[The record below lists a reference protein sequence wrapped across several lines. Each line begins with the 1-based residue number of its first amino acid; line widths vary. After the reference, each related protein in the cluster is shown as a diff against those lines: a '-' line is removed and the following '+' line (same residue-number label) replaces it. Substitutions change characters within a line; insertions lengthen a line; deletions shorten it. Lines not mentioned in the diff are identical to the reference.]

1 MMPKLAITQIE
12 CAVGNVDA
20 NVSRACEMV
29 AEAAGQGADLIL
41 LPEVFTTGFALDEM
55 DRLAEPIPGPTTERF
70 GAAAAEHGIYVVAGM
85 AEVDPQTG
93 AMYNAAV
100 VMGPDRALVSRY
112 RKVYLY
118 LGERDVLSRGD
129 EACLVDLG
137 FARAGVAICYDYIFA
152 HYIHGLVERGA
163 ELLLHPTAWV
173 TTDDCEEW
181 HYSPQAYRA
190 QCLTRALENSVYF
203 ASSNHCGIC
212 DPDGYLRGV
221 GQSAVIAP
229 WGEILAEIPSGEG
242 VAVAEVDLSL
252 APRWRETAAP
262 YLADWDR
269 EIRWPE
275 GGIVKKREEVEDVRG
290 A

>member
-1 MMPKLAITQIE
+1 MPKLAITQIE
-12 CAVGNVDA
+12 CAVGDVEA
-20 NVSRACEMV
+20 NVSKACGMV
-29 AEAAGQGADLIL
+29 AEAAGQGAELVL
-41 LPEVFTTGFALDEM
+41 LPEMFTTGFALDEM
-55 DRLAEPIPGPTTERF
+55 GELAESIPGPTTERF
-70 GAAAAEHGIYVVAGM
+70 GAAAAEHGVYVVAGM
-85 AEVDPQTG
+85 AERDVETG

-100 VMGPDRALVSRY
+100 VIGPGGELVSRY

-118 LGERDVLSRGD
+118 LGERDVLERGD

-173 TTDDCEEW
+173 TTDDCERW
-181 HYSPQAYRA
+181 NYSPQAYRA
-190 QCLTRALENSVYF
+190 QCMTRALENSVYF
-203 ASSNHCGIC
+203 ASSNHCGVC
-212 DPDGYLRGV
+212 DPNGYLRGI

-229 WGEILAEIPSGEG
+229 WGEILVEIPSGEG
-242 VAVAEVDLSL
+242 VAVAEVDFSL
-252 APRWRETAAP
+252 LPGWREMAAP

-275 GGIVKKREEVEDVRG
+275 GDVAGKREEVEDVRG